1 MDLEYICTSESRE
14 KLKKEAAKNW
24 WYVEGQYSRYSLKLK
39 KNDGTFFTYSTPW
52 IGYFERLDDIEIKI
66 CNS

>member
-1 MDLEYICTSESRE
+1 MEKYLE
-14 KLKKEAAKNW
+14 KLKALGVKDEEAAKNW